1 MLDSGG
7 NLCTLNDLYDFLNPA
22 KKPEKEVKKEET
34 KKAENDPCK
43 KGNDRGWFS
52 MFQSQPQ
59 DLQKCIAQRS
69 SAEAQPQEKP
79 GHRS

>member
-7 NLCTLNDLYDFLNPA
+7 NLCSLNDLYDFLNPA
-22 KKPEKEVKKEET
+22 KKPEKEM

-59 DLQKCIAQRS
+59 DLQKCIAKIPNPEVPPKGRS
-69 SAEAQPQEKP
+69 
-79 GHRS
+79 GRRVD